1 MSNANTVL
9 VLNFLADREYKI
21 SEIKAQISLQEVH
34 SLGYIF
40 IPGAWRLYTERIGT
54 IYTLW
59 VPLTTHQLHSF
70 LGMAEF
76 CQIWIPNFGVIAK
89 PVYEATKGTD
99 NEPLKWIGETNHAY
113 KTL

>member
-1 MSNANTVL
+1 M
-9 VLNFLADREYKI
+9 
-21 SEIKAQISLQEVH
+21 
-34 SLGYIF
+34 G
-40 IPGAWRLYTERIGT
+40 G
-54 IYTLW
+54 
-59 VPLTTHQLHSF
+59 
-70 LGMAEF
+70 F